1 MRKLCVM
8 VVDGL
13 GLICVKSV
21 GFYPAMIYII
31 QGVEKRRGFTTGFS
45 LFLHSFFHPE
55 NLVFQTVNCRVL
67 PTFNIVN
74 NNDNKVI
81 LNFSSYWRMSV

>member
-1 MRKLCVM
+1 MRKPCVTA
-8 VVDGL
+8 VDGL
-13 GLICVKSV
+13 GLICVKFM

-31 QGVEKRRGFTTGFS
+31 RGVEKRRSFTTGFS
-45 LFLHSFFHPE
+45 WFLHSFFHPE
-55 NLVFQTVNCRVL
+55 NLVFQSVNRRVL

-81 LNFSSYWRMSV
+81 LNFNSYWRILV